1 MKITSLVWYMVLI
14 LNLPSLSY
22 GESQAA
28 NHPGTMEHANSESC
42 DDVFVNIAKQ
52 YLTQHSSLLSI
63 YVNMLNDSS
72 GLDIK
77 SLKLVFKTDLDQGS
91 RSLRREVEFVNSS
104 GDRVILYTQGDLF
117 CSDESVLGIAKIIMK
132 KRGHHAVNLGDTAT
146 SECRL

>member
-117 CSDESVLGIAKIIMK
+117 
-132 KRGHHAVNLGDTAT
+132 
-146 SECRL
+146 